1 MIRPRKIFAVAS
13 FEFLSTVKRKAYIIV
28 TLGMPVFVM
37 LYVGLI
43 FGIGFFTTAKSQAKQ
58 RVYGLVD
65 QAQILA
71 LQADATAPLP
81 LPREARALLE
91 ATGQKD
97 ALDKAISQGN
107 AIFRPFPG
115 EPEAR
120 KALESRLISGYYVI
134 AADYLKTGRVDSYRR
149 GDENVLSETGGA
161 RQLEHLLTQK
171 LLAGRVPD
179 DIAQLIRDPIRG
191 GSAWTIDAQGQQ
203 AESTGK
209 SQAAKIA
216 APIFMMFLMMI
227 SLSASGGYLM
237 QAVATE
243 KENKVF
249 EVLLSSAEPD
259 EILAGKLLG
268 LGGAGLL
275 QVVVWFSMAIIGGTA
290 TLAALTMAGVTL
302 PWLALT
308 LGVVYFVLGYLLIGS
323 LMIGTASLGNTM
335 RESQQLSMVWTL
347 APILPPALLLQ
358 SILTEPHGTVARVL
372 TFIPITAPLTVVIRL
387 AAEPSGVAWWELAA
401 TLALLLV
408 SIWVAIKIGARLF
421 RVGVLLT
428 GARPKLR
435 QILRQAGLTPRW
447 GRARA
452 S

>member
-1 MIRPRKIFAVAS
+1 MIRPRKVLAVAS

-28 TLGMPVFVM
+28 TLGMPVFIM

-43 FGIGFFTTAKSQAKQ
+43 LGVSVFTAAKSQMKQ
-58 RVYGLVD
+58 RVYGVVD
-65 QAQILA
+65 QAKVLD
-71 LQADATAPLP
+71 LRADATAPLP
-81 LPREARALLE
+81 LPREARELLE
-91 ATGQKD
+91 ATGQKE
-97 ALDKAISQGN
+97 AVDKAVAQGN
-107 AIFRPFPG
+107 AVFRPFAE

-120 KALESRLISGYYVI
+120 KALEKEIVSAYFVI
-134 AADYLKTGRVDSYRR
+134 PADYLKTGKVDSYRR
-149 GDENVLSETGGA
+149 RDENVLSEAGGS
-161 RQLEHLLTQK
+161 RQLGQLLTQK
-171 LLAGRVPD
+171 LLAGRVPE
-179 DIAQLIRDPIRG
+179 DIAQLIREPIRG
-191 GSAWTIDAQGQQ
+191 GKSWTINAQGEQ

-209 SQAAKIA
+209 SEAAKIA

-249 EVLLSSAEPD
+249 EVLLSSADPD
-259 EILAGKLLG
+259 EILAGKLFG

-275 QVVVWFSMAIIGGTA
+275 QVVAWFSMAIIGGTA

-308 LGVVYFVLGYLLIGS
+308 LGVVYFVLGYLLVGS
-323 LMIGTASLGNTM
+323 LMIGTASLGSTM
-335 RESQQLSMVWTL
+335 RESQQFSMIWTL

-358 SILTEPHGTVARVL
+358 PLLTEPHGTVARVL
-372 TFIPITAPLTVVIRL
+372 TFIPLTTPLTVVIRL
-387 AAEPSGVAWWELAA
+387 AAEPSGVAWWEFAG
-401 TLALLLV
+401 TLVLLLL
-408 SIWVAIKIGARLF
+408 SIWVAIKVGARLF

-428 GARPKLR
+428 GARPKLH
-435 QILRQAGLTPRW
+435 QILRQAGLTPAW

>member
-1 MIRPRKIFAVAS
+1 MIRPRKVLAVAS

-28 TLGMPVFVM
+28 TLGMPVFIM

-43 FGIGFFTTAKSQAKQ
+43 LGVSVFAAAKSQMKQ
-58 RVYGLVD
+58 RVYGVVD
-65 QAQILA
+65 QAKVLD
-71 LQADATAPLP
+71 LRADATAPLP
-81 LPREARALLE
+81 LPREARELLE
-91 ATGQKD
+91 ATGQKE
-97 ALDKAISQGN
+97 AVDKAVAQGN
-107 AIFRPFPG
+107 AVFRPFAG

-120 KALESRLISGYYVI
+120 TALEKESISAYFVI
-134 AADYLKTGRVDSYRR
+134 SADYLKTGKVDSYRR
-149 GDENVLSETGGA
+149 RDENVLSEAGGS
-161 RQLEHLLTQK
+161 RQLGQLLTQK
-171 LLAGRVPD
+171 LLAGRVPE
-179 DIAQLIRDPIRG
+179 DIAQLIREPIRG
-191 GSAWTIDAQGQQ
+191 GKSWTINARGEQ
-203 AESTGK
+203 AEATGK
-209 SQAAKIA
+209 SEAAKIA

-249 EVLLSSAEPD
+249 EVLLSSADPD
-259 EILAGKLLG
+259 EILAGKLFG

-275 QVVVWFSMAIIGGTA
+275 QVVAWFSMAIIGGAA

-308 LGVVYFVLGYLLIGS
+308 LGVVYFVLGYLLVGS

-335 RESQQLSMVWTL
+335 RESQQLSMIWTL

-358 SILTEPHGTVARVL
+358 ALLTEPHGTIARVL
-372 TFIPITAPLTVVIRL
+372 TFIPLTTPLTVVIRL
-387 AAEPSGVAWWELAA
+387 AAEPNGVAWWEFAG
-401 TLALLLV
+401 TLVLLLL
-408 SIWVAIKIGARLF
+408 SIWVAIKVGARLF

-435 QILRQAGLTPRW
+435 QILRQAGLTPAW